1 MKYFANPESNLLFTA
16 VILVES
22 AMNKLQKKF
31 EDSEI
36 SPEKYIEARKK
47 ILGLVQECSKSI
59 EDECMIKVSKKPH
72 VSKAK
77 AAQNE

>member
-1 MKYFANPESNLLFTA
+1 MKHLANPESNLLFTA

-36 SPEKYIEARKK
+36 SPENYIATRKR
-47 ILGLVQECSKSI
+47 ILCLVQECSESI
-59 EDECMIKVSKKPH
+59 EHECMKNVSKKPH
-72 VSKAK
+72 LNRVKAN
-77 AAQNE
+77 NE